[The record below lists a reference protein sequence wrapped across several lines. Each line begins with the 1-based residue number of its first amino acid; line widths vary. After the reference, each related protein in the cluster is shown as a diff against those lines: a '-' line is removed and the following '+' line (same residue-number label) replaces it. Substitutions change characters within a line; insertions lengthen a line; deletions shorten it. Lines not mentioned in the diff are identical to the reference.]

1 MVITESS
8 LCDSSSSRYSRPFSP
23 RTGALDGVTL
33 MAETRTQSLR
43 MMADQHLKYLA
54 ASALIAQQ
62 TQPTAAGGYR
72 THNCMPTVAT
82 QPHGNVKPQQQH
94 RAFI

>member
-43 MMADQHLKYLA
+43 MVADQHLKYLA

-62 TQPTAAGGYR
+62 ISTDCSWRLSHAQLPAHNGDTTTRQCKAAAAA
-72 THNCMPTVAT
+72 M
-82 QPHGNVKPQQQH
+82 
-94 RAFI
+94 